1 MTQKERIASLR
12 AFHTLEDGTDAA
24 PAKRGGVLLCTSVA
38 SRGLDLPHVSC
49 VIQMD
54 VPTEGG
60 VEEYVHRVG
69 RTARVG
75 REGTSWLMLMPH
87 ERPWLDVLT
96 QRMVVGEP
104 PRRASVPVVGYDTVL
119 YEGFG
124 GAAREYESRAT
135 DVQMALERWVLA
147 DPSHAS
153 LARTAFLAHIRA
165 YATHPASEK
174 AIFHVNQLHL
184 GHVAKAFALREAP
197 QTVQRTAKKEHE
209 RQTQPKAPEK
219 DTEIRRQRML
229 ANLPT
234 ESM

>member
-1 MTQKERIASLR
+1 M
-12 AFHTLEDGTDAA
+12 
-24 PAKRGGVLLCTSVA
+24 
-38 SRGLDLPHVSC
+38 
-49 VIQMD
+49 
-54 VPTEGG
+54 
-60 VEEYVHRVG
+60 
-69 RTARVG
+69 
-75 REGTSWLMLMPH
+75 
-87 ERPWLDVLT
+87 
-96 QRMVVGEP
+96 
-104 PRRASVPVVGYDTVL
+104 
-119 YEGFG
+119 
-124 GAAREYESRAT
+124 
-135 DVQMALERWVLA
+135 
-147 DPSHAS
+147 
-153 LARTAFLAHIRA
+153 ARTAFLAHIRA